1 MERKIAMSEHE
12 RKYNLP
18 MTAIA
23 VIGIASIVACA
34 LGPSI
39 AAFAKAGSEDG
50 FTLEALDYEP
60 SGWWAVGLDTALGDV
75 AVEEVEAALVAEGF
89 DLVEQVSDGDGGVVG
104 SAVP

>member
-60 SGWWAVGLDTALGDV
+60 SGWWAVGLMLFFA
-75 AVEEVEAALVAEGF
+75 
-89 DLVEQVSDGDGGVVG
+89 GGAFLAWFFLRVI
-104 SAVP
+104 SAGPKLPH